1 MTITLAAWAALS
13 LPVALLAARCIEPPS
28 RLRRHKRAMAERQA
42 AGLHVNWQTHLP
54 PVPPSPRKS
63 TDESWL
69 DNVPADCLV
78 DDDPI
83 LHRRF
88 FAIVDAESRWFA

>member
-1 MTITLAAWAALS
+1 MTATAVVVGAWLIVAATGATV
-13 LPVALLAARCIEPPS
+13 PH
-28 RLRRHKRAMAERQA
+28 RLRRYKHAVAERQA

-63 TDESWL
+63 DESWL

-78 DDDPI
+78 DSDPI
-83 LHRRF
+83 LQGRF
-88 FAIVDAESRWFA
+88 WDLVDGEKWFTS

>member
-1 MTITLAAWAALS
+1 MTITLAIWAALS
-13 LPVALLAARCIEPPS
+13 LPVALLAARCIEPPKN
-28 RLRRHKRAMAERQA
+28 RKRAVAEA
-42 AGLHVNWQTHLP
+42 EVVNWLPTLP

-63 TDESWL
+63 DESWL

-83 LHRRF
+83 LHNRF
-88 FAIVDAESRWFA
+88 WDLVDGEKWFTS

>member
-13 LPVALLAARCIEPPS
+13 LPVALLAARCIEPPA
-28 RLRRHKRAMAERQA
+28 RLRRHKRAVAERQA

-63 TDESWL
+63 DESWL
-69 DNVPADCLV
+69 DNVPSDCLV

-83 LHRRF
+83 LQNRF
-88 FAIVDAESRWFA
+88 WDMVDGEKWFTS

>member
-1 MTITLAAWAALS
+1 MSALPYICGAAGGWLVLASMGATVPA
-13 LPVALLAARCIEPPS
+13 
-28 RLRRHKRAMAERQA
+28 RLRRHKRAVAEA
-42 AGLHVNWQTHLP
+42 DNVNWQTHLP

-63 TDESWL
+63 DESSWL

-78 DDDPI
+78 DSDPI

-88 FAIVDAESRWFA
+88 FDIVDAESRWFA

>member
-13 LPVALLAARCIEPPS
+13 LPVALLAARCIEPPA
-28 RLRRHKRAMAERQA
+28 RLRRHKRAMAEA
-42 AGLHVNWQTHLP
+42 ENVNWLPVLP

-63 TDESWL
+63 DESWL

-78 DDDPI
+78 DSDPI
-83 LHRRF
+83 LHQRF
-88 FAIVDAESRWFA
+88 FAIVDSETRWFA

>member
-1 MTITLAAWAALS
+1 
-13 LPVALLAARCIEPPS
+13 
-28 RLRRHKRAMAERQA
+28 MAETA
-42 AGLHVNWQTHLP
+42 DEHVEWQTHLP

-63 TDESWL
+63 DESWL

-78 DDDPI
+78 DSDPI
-83 LHRRF
+83 LHQRF